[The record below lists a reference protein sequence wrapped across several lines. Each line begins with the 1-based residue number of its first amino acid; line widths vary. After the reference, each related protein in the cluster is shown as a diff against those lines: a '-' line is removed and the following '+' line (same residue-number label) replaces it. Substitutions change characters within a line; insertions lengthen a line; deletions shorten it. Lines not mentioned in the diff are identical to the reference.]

1 MTDRKLMQQALAAL
15 ENFARFQR
23 MMMDGPDVSDKLL
36 AEDYAEAGFLQGA
49 KTITAL
55 RTALAQPP
63 QQEKL
68 MPITDDHGQ
77 ALRPQY
83 QVIEQRGQWQ
93 LLYDQYQVG
102 ETVRHEFRIQKLQ
115 HDIALYPGITLAE
128 AQKRFREKVE
138 SDSRGTHD

>member
-1 MTDRKLMQQALAAL
+1 MNQDDNGITKLGCV
-15 ENFARFQR
+15 NH
-23 MMMDGPDVSDKLL
+23 DCDKCK
-36 AEDYAEAGFLQGA
+36 A
-49 KTITAL
+49 
-55 RTALAQPP
+55 

-83 QVIEQRGQWQ
+83 RVIEQHGQWQ
-93 LLYDQYQVG
+93 LLYDQHQVG
-102 ETVRHEFRIQKLQ
+102 ETVRHEFRIQKMT

-138 SDSRGTHD
+138 ADHE